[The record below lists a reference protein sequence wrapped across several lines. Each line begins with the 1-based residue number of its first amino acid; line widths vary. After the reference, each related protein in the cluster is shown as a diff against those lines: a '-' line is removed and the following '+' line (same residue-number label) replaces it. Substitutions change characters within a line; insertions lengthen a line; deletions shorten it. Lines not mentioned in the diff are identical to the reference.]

1 MLLHNV
7 LEAFLQSEQ
16 QRWELA
22 VQGAP
27 TPILGKSQWQC
38 VLPTEP
44 PPQLPSPLIVAP
56 LPPEVHQFIYGP
68 TVSTPQQGS
77 HLAHWMPSLEPE
89 QETPSVS
96 PAPLDTANSTRD
108 LDLEV
113 MIINTPE
120 LGASAVTRDLAVV
133 QSDAGKAVQ
142 VKEKTEVTTKVQS
155 EAGKAEQVTEETKGT
170 MKMQSEDG
178 KAMQHNHSPY
188 GPSVLTSQ
196 CIHMQVKGKAEEMAN
211 VQSGGS
217 EEVLKRRTSLE
228 AKEKAATA
236 LLDAMDNSRLSE
248 VVPGATAE
256 VQSEGGMA
264 APVNGKAKET
274 RKVVKPMTQTGQ
286 AKSGKPVVKPI
297 EGQAIF
303 REQTSWSTPDGRVA
317 GPKLRS
323 LCTRKP
329 QQEEPA
335 WKPPVKPVED
345 QPVLREQTMWSTA
358 DGVKAGPKLMAL
370 CGQEPQ
376 QPQAAKGYYYY
387 LGKGTANR
395 CSMEALVSAKAKAK
409 ATAGKP
415 AASTAASLAKPPQ
428 QSVSQ
433 MGAGLALPSVGKK
446 IAEDAED
453 QGDALMTKKEA
464 VPPLPMISKTSETLS
479 EGK

>member
-7 LEAFLQSEQ
+7 LEAFLQSEH

-56 LPPEVHQFIYGP
+56 LPPEVHQP

-113 MIINTPE
+113 MMIAAPE
-120 LGASAVTRDLAVV
+120 LGASALTRDLAVV

-155 EAGKAEQVTEETKGT
+155 EAGKAEQVTKETKGT

-178 KAMQHNHSPY
+178 KAMQ
-188 GPSVLTSQ
+188 
-196 CIHMQVKGKAEEMAN
+196 VKGKTEEMAN
-211 VQSGGS
+211 IQSGGS
-217 EEVLKRRTSLE
+217 EEALKRRTSLE

-286 AKSGKPVVKPI
+286 AKPGKPVVKPI

-358 DGVKAGPKLMAL
+358 EGVKAGPKLMAL

-376 QPQAAKGYYYY
+376 QHQAAKGYYYY
-387 LGKGTANR
+387 LGKA
-395 CSMEALVSAKAKAK
+395 AAKAKAK

-433 MGAGLALPSVGKK
+433 MGAGLALPSVGSKK
-446 IAEDAED
+446 IAEDDED